1 MKKTVY
7 LIAAS
12 LFVAG
17 CHHPSVEEMMRK
29 SYQKCQSIES
39 GHYEMT
45 YLMKYMSKPDT
56 TITQYVCEF
65 LKLPDDTL
73 FGFAFHSQLENDNG
87 TVRST
92 LYTGNELVRYD
103 DSAGTITS
111 CALWMDHLQ
120 NIQHN
125 FLFFDPLVRKN
136 SRPLKN
142 DEKLADTA
150 YAYSM
155 STDRLNGRTCYRVN
169 IIGPTW
175 ENKMLGMK
183 GIRQETDIWI
193 DKKSYIPIR
202 YAQAADIVQQGDT
215 LYQYEECRL
224 NNLKEDA
231 NLTLLNLE
239 SIPKNVILKDYTPTK
254 SPEPLKEGEVV
265 PQWTLESLDG
275 DSVSLADLKGKVVLL
290 DFFYKSCGPCV
301 AAMPYLQRLH
311 EQYKDKGFVVV
322 GIDPFDTKEELFEF
336 LEKRGIT
343 YTILFCNKE
352 LPTQYHVDGYPNLFL
367 LDREGKLIQLYSGYR
382 QKLNEWIEEELVKQ
396 LK

>member
-1 MKKTVY
+1 
-7 LIAAS
+7 
-12 LFVAG
+12 
-17 CHHPSVEEMMRK
+17 
-29 SYQKCQSIES
+29 
-39 GHYEMT
+39 
-45 YLMKYMSKPDT
+45 
-56 TITQYVCEF
+56 
-65 LKLPDDTL
+65 
-73 FGFAFHSQLENDNG
+73 
-87 TVRST
+87 
-92 LYTGNELVRYD
+92 
-103 DSAGTITS
+103 
-111 CALWMDHLQ
+111 MDHLQ

-125 FLFFDPLVRKN
+125 FLIFDPLVRKN

-254 SPEPLKEGEVV
+254 SQETLKEGEVV

-343 YTILFCNKE
+343 YTILFCNKD